1 MFPYTYNGEQYNSC
15 TDVNSRKL
23 WCSTTRDYNADQKWG
38 YCQSELCN
46 LISVNC
52 CNKHQTQPL
61 MATCVPFQPIGGKRI
76 VNAV

>member
-61 MATCVPFQPIGGKRI
+61 MATCVPLSQLVEREL
-76 VNAV
+76 